1 MRVLQINSVC
11 GIRSTGRICTDI
23 ADVLCENGG
32 ECKIAYGRESVPEKY
47 SEIAVRIGNDTDVKL
62 HALASRVFDTSGFH
76 SKCATKAL
84 LKYIDEYSP
93 DIIHLHNIHGY
104 YLNVEMLFEYLKKR
118 DIPVVWTL
126 HDCWSFTGHCS
137 HYESVRCEKW
147 RSGCYSCPQK
157 GEYPASLF
165 IDGSK
170 RNYERKKAAF
180 CGVKNLTVVTPSEW
194 LAAEVRTSFLG
205 EYKVVAIPNGIDTE
219 IFKPTASDF
228 RERYGLENKKIILGV
243 ATAWSQSKGLNDFIG
258 ISQLLDDRYKIVLV
272 GLTDEQI
279 AGVPQNIISIKRTNS
294 AVELAEIYTA
304 ADVFVN
310 LTYNDTYPTVNLEA
324 QSCGTPV
331 LTYRTGGSPE
341 SVPDENVVAQRD
353 LGAVVEMIDKVLDV
367 KSLDCSRKAMVEKYI
382 NIYKGLL

>member
-194 LAAEVRTSFLG
+194 LAAEVRASFLG

-228 RERYGLENKKIILGV
+228 RERYGLENKKIVLGV
-243 ATAWSQSKGLNDFIG
+243 ATAWSQSKGLDDFIR